1 MSTSSDMQ
9 SLMNRYGIVGRNE
22 ALREALATAVL
33 VAPTDLSV
41 LIQGESGVGKE
52 VIPRIIHDH
61 SQRRGKT
68 YIAINCGAIPEGT
81 IDSEL
86 FGHEKGAFTSA
97 IGEHEGFFGAADG
110 GTLFLDEVG
119 ELPLSTQARLL
130 RVLETGEYLRVG
142 SSTPRKT
149 NVRIVAATNVDIP
162 TAIKQGRFR
171 EDLYYRLST
180 INIQIPPLRKRQGDA
195 VLLFKKFALD
205 TASRYNIPEPIRLTP
220 EAEAVVNSYKWP
232 GNIRQLRN
240 ITEQL
245 SILSESRSVTPEMLA
260 KLGITPNSDDD
271 TGIATVGG
279 STSGGQHDYEQEIKI
294 LAHAVF
300 ELRSEVQELKEKLT
314 FQLPKRLSTTTHST
328 SETWRNATSCLPSNA
343 ITTSANSLQK
353 SLASA
358 REHFTER
365 LKPMESMNRR
375 RPLLLLLLAV
385 FVTTCTVSYRFNG
398 ASIDYTTTKTI
409 QIDNFPIRSAYVW
422 APMQSIFQNRI
433 TEVYLNQTKLR
444 QVKKNGDLQLA
455 GEIVAFDQ
463 FNKSISSEGYSSQV
477 QLKMTVN
484 VRFVNNKKHTD
495 DFERQFTATSEFDAS
510 QQLNAVQEELVTQM
524 TKDIVDQIFNATVA
538 NW

>member
-61 SQRRGKT
+61 SKRRGKT
-68 YIAINCGAIPEGT
+68 YIAINCGSIPEGT

-97 IGEHEGFFGAADG
+97 IGEHEGYFGAADG

-119 ELPLSTQARLL
+119 ELPMSTQARLL

-142 SSTPRKT
+142 SSTPRRT
-149 NVRIVAATNVDIP
+149 DVRIVAATNVDTP
-162 TAIKQGRFR
+162 NAIKQGRFR
-171 EDLYYRLST
+171 EDLYYRLCT
-180 INIQIPPLRKRQGDA
+180 INIKIPPLRKRDGDA

-245 SILSESRSVTPEMLA
+245 SILSESRSITPEVLA
-260 KLGITPNSDDD
+260 KYGITPNSDDD
-271 TGIATVGG
+271 TGIATIGGG
-279 STSGGQHDYEQEIKI
+279 SGSASQHDYEQEIKI

-300 ELRSEVQELKEKLT
+300 ELRSEVQELKEKLHGGSHWHEAT
-314 FQLPKRLSTTTHST
+314 ATTTLPMPIPQQGNA
-328 SETWRNATSCLPSNA
+328 NATASNFH
-343 ITTSANSLQK
+343 S
-353 SLASA
+353 
-358 REHFTER
+358 FTKE
-365 LKPMESMNRR
+365 KPTPAVALDIPTAEEIIDDDTLNIGDMEKRNI
-375 RPLLLLLLAV
+375 LLALQRNH
-385 FVTTCTVSYRFNG
+385 YKR
-398 ASIDYTTTKTI
+398 
-409 QIDNFPIRSAYVW
+409 
-422 APMQSIFQNRI
+422 
-433 TEVYLNQTKLR
+433 KL
-444 QVKKNGDLQLA
+444 A
-455 GEIVAFDQ
+455 A
-463 FNKSISSEGYSSQV
+463 
-477 QLKMTVN
+477 
-484 VRFVNNKKHTD
+484 
-495 DFERQFTATSEFDAS
+495 
-510 QQLNAVQEELVTQM
+510 EELGISERTLYR
-524 TKDIVDQIFNATVA
+524 KIKAYGIDE
-538 NW
+538 

>member
-97 IGEHEGFFGAADG
+97 IGEHEGFFGAVDG

-220 EAEAVVNSYKWP
+220 EAETVVNSYKWP

-300 ELRSEVQELKEKLT
+300 ELRSEVQELKEKL
-314 FQLPKRLSTTTHST
+314 QGHNWHEAPASTTLPVPVSQQKKVQHTQPEELDIST
-328 SETWRNATSCLPSNA
+328 AEEIVDDDTLNIGDMEKRN
-343 ITTSANSLQK
+343 I
-353 SLASA
+353 
-358 REHFTER
+358 
-365 LKPMESMNRR
+365 
-375 RPLLLLLLAV
+375 LLALQRNH
-385 FVTTCTVSYRFNG
+385 YKR
-398 ASIDYTTTKTI
+398 
-409 QIDNFPIRSAYVW
+409 
-422 APMQSIFQNRI
+422 
-433 TEVYLNQTKLR
+433 KL
-444 QVKKNGDLQLA
+444 A
-455 GEIVAFDQ
+455 A
-463 FNKSISSEGYSSQV
+463 
-477 QLKMTVN
+477 
-484 VRFVNNKKHTD
+484 
-495 DFERQFTATSEFDAS
+495 
-510 QQLNAVQEELVTQM
+510 EELGISERTLYR
-524 TKDIVDQIFNATVA
+524 KIKAYGIDE
-538 NW
+538 

>member
-1 MSTSSDMQ
+1 MQ
-9 SLMNRYGIVGRNE
+9 SLMNRYGIVGRNDG
-22 ALREALATAVL
+22 LREALATAVL

-61 SQRRGKT
+61 SKRRGKT

-119 ELPLSTQARLL
+119 ELPMSTQARLL

-162 TAIKQGRFR
+162 NAIKHGRFR

-180 INIQIPPLRKRQGDA
+180 INIQVPPLRKREGDA

-240 ITEQL
+240 VTEQL
-245 SILSESRSVTPEMLA
+245 SILSESRSITPDMLA
-260 KLGITPNSDDD
+260 KLGITPNSDAD
-271 TGIATVGG
+271 TGIATIG
-279 STSGGQHDYEQEIKI
+279 SSNNSGGQHDYEQEIKI

-300 ELRSEVQELKEKLT
+300 ELRSEVQELKEKLQGQNWHEAPAGT
-314 FQLPKRLSTTTHST
+314 TLPIPVSTQKKVQHAQHEELDISTAEEIVDEDTLNIGDMEKR
-328 SETWRNATSCLPSNA
+328 N
-343 ITTSANSLQK
+343 I
-353 SLASA
+353 
-358 REHFTER
+358 
-365 LKPMESMNRR
+365 
-375 RPLLLLLLAV
+375 LLALQRNH
-385 FVTTCTVSYRFNG
+385 YKR
-398 ASIDYTTTKTI
+398 
-409 QIDNFPIRSAYVW
+409 
-422 APMQSIFQNRI
+422 
-433 TEVYLNQTKLR
+433 KL
-444 QVKKNGDLQLA
+444 A
-455 GEIVAFDQ
+455 A
-463 FNKSISSEGYSSQV
+463 
-477 QLKMTVN
+477 
-484 VRFVNNKKHTD
+484 
-495 DFERQFTATSEFDAS
+495 
-510 QQLNAVQEELVTQM
+510 EELGISERTLYR
-524 TKDIVDQIFNATVA
+524 KIKAYGIDE
-538 NW
+538 

>member
-22 ALREALATAVL
+22 VLREALATAVL

-61 SQRRGKT
+61 SKRRGKT

-205 TASRYNIPEPIRLTP
+205 TANRYGIPEPIRLTP
-220 EAEAVVNSYKWP
+220 EAEEVVNSYKWP

-245 SILSESRSVTPEMLA
+245 SILSESRSITPEMLA

-271 TGIATVGG
+271 TGIATIGG
-279 STSGGQHDYEQEIKI
+279 SSSNSQHDYEQEIKI

-300 ELRSEVQELKEKLT
+300 ELRSEVQELKEKL
-314 FQLPKRLSTTTHST
+314 QRHNWHEAPASTTLPVPVST
-328 SETWRNATSCLPSNA
+328 QKKTQQTQPEELDIPTAEEIVDDDTLNIGDMEKRN
-343 ITTSANSLQK
+343 I
-353 SLASA
+353 
-358 REHFTER
+358 
-365 LKPMESMNRR
+365 
-375 RPLLLLLLAV
+375 LLALQRNH
-385 FVTTCTVSYRFNG
+385 YKR
-398 ASIDYTTTKTI
+398 
-409 QIDNFPIRSAYVW
+409 
-422 APMQSIFQNRI
+422 
-433 TEVYLNQTKLR
+433 KL
-444 QVKKNGDLQLA
+444 A
-455 GEIVAFDQ
+455 A
-463 FNKSISSEGYSSQV
+463 
-477 QLKMTVN
+477 
-484 VRFVNNKKHTD
+484 
-495 DFERQFTATSEFDAS
+495 
-510 QQLNAVQEELVTQM
+510 EELGISERTLYR
-524 TKDIVDQIFNATVA
+524 KIKAYGIDE
-538 NW
+538 

>member
-1 MSTSSDMQ
+1 MGNSSDMQ
-9 SLMNRYGIVGRNE
+9 ALMNRYGIVGRNE

-52 VIPRIIHDH
+52 VVPRIIHDH
-61 SQRRGKT
+61 SKRKGKT

-162 TAIKQGRFR
+162 NAIKQGRFR

-180 INIQIPPLRKRQGDA
+180 INIKIPPLRKRQGDA

-205 TASRYNIPEPIRLTP
+205 TAARYNIPEPIRLTP
-220 EAEAVVNSYKWP
+220 EAEEVVNSYKWP

-245 SILSESRSVTPEMLA
+245 SILSESRSITPEVLA
-260 KLGITPNSDDD
+260 KHGITPNSDDD
-271 TGIATVGG
+271 TGIATIGG
-279 STSGGQHDYEQEIKI
+279 SSSSTQHDYEQEIKI

-300 ELRSEVQELKEKLT
+300 ELRSEVQEIKEKLQGNNWHEAPAGT
-314 FQLPKRLSTTTHST
+314 TLPVPISSQKKAQHTTPLDLDIPTAEEIVDDDTLNINDMEKR
-328 SETWRNATSCLPSNA
+328 N
-343 ITTSANSLQK
+343 I
-353 SLASA
+353 
-358 REHFTER
+358 
-365 LKPMESMNRR
+365 
-375 RPLLLLLLAV
+375 LLALQRNH
-385 FVTTCTVSYRFNG
+385 YKR
-398 ASIDYTTTKTI
+398 
-409 QIDNFPIRSAYVW
+409 
-422 APMQSIFQNRI
+422 
-433 TEVYLNQTKLR
+433 KL
-444 QVKKNGDLQLA
+444 A
-455 GEIVAFDQ
+455 A
-463 FNKSISSEGYSSQV
+463 
-477 QLKMTVN
+477 
-484 VRFVNNKKHTD
+484 
-495 DFERQFTATSEFDAS
+495 
-510 QQLNAVQEELVTQM
+510 EELGISERTLYR
-524 TKDIVDQIFNATVA
+524 KIKAYGIDE
-538 NW
+538 